1 MYLSEGGWS
10 SLEAVK
16 FIAKGALEAHRGV
29 ARQAEAPLAIG
40 VAIGLDRIEEARI
53 AVGLLLAE

>member
-1 MYLSEGGWS
+1 M
-10 SLEAVK
+10 EAVE
-16 FIAKGALEAHRGV
+16 FIAKSALEAGRGV